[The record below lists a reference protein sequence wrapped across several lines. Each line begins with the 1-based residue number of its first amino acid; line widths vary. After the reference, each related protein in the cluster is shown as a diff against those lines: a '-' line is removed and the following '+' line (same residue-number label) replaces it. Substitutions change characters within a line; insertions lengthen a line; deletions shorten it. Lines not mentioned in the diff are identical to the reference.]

1 VGRKLYVG
9 NLSYNTNEPDL
20 EQLFGQFGTVES
32 VQVMRD
38 AATGRARGFGF
49 VEMSSD
55 SEAQTAA
62 TSLNETEFGGRTIQ
76 VNEARPKPP
85 RSGGGGPGGGG
96 GGGGFRR
103 NGGGGGGGGGRGGPR
118 RSEPRW

>member
-20 EQLFGQFGTVES
+20 EQLFGQYGTVES

-55 SEAQTAA
+55 SEAQQAA

-103 NGGGGGGGGGRGGPR
+103 NGGGGGGGGRGGPR

>member
-20 EQLFGQFGTVES
+20 EQLFAQFGTVES

-55 SEAQTAA
+55 AEAQQAA
-62 TSLNETEFGGRTIQ
+62 TSLNETEFAGRTIQ

-85 RSGGGGPGGGG
+85 RSGGGGPQ

-103 NGGGGGGGGGRGGPR
+103 NGGGGGGRGGPR
-118 RSEPRW
+118 RTEPRW

>member
-20 EQLFGQFGTVES
+20 EQLFAQYGTVES

-55 SEAQTAA
+55 SEAQQAA
-62 TSLNETEFGGRTIQ
+62 TSLNETEFAGRTIQ
-76 VNEARPKPP
+76 VNEARPTPP
-85 RSGGGGPGGGG
+85 RSGGGGGGPQG

-103 NGGGGGGGGGRGGPR
+103 NGGGGRGGPR
-118 RSEPRW
+118 GREPRW